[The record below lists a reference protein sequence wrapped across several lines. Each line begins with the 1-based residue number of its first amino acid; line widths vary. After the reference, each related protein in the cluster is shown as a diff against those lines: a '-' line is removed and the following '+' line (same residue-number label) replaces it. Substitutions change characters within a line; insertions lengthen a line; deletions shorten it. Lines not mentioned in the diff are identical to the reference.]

1 MPDRTVATHD
11 ALHALFHPR
20 AVAVIGASDDTT
32 KHGYIVLNNIRDAG
46 FPGGVYGVSRRLTE
60 VNGIPCFPDLA
71 AVPEPLDAAFLAIP
85 AEAAVQAVRD
95 CARAGLKA
103 AIVGSAGYAESLD
116 AGGAERQ
123 RELQRIATE
132 EGIRIVG
139 PNCNGVYNA
148 HHPLSIGFNTAHA
161 KRQAPGGVS
170 IFSHSGALFDAM
182 AGRLAMAGA
191 GLSLFASAGNEADL
205 SVLDYME
212 YALSHAPT
220 RVIALLI
227 DSLDDG
233 PRFRDL
239 ALRARAA
246 GKHVVALK
254 IGTSD
259 AGAAAAIAHSSR
271 LAGDAAAYQALF
283 AAAGVA
289 TVHTLEGLMT
299 AAALLDCYGSRPGA
313 LGALSTSGAGASLIA
328 DRCAAIG
335 VPLAR
340 FATDTHTAIDALK
353 MFSRIGN
360 PLDMGIFGGMRRAGQ
375 VPSLLAADPGVS
387 VMLGLMHSMNPWQG
401 DPIRGALARAREAS
415 GKPLLI
421 VSPGGMPAEE
431 RATYTARG
439 MDVFT
444 ETDILLEGI
453 SALLTPPP
461 EPVPVAAAEAPALPA
476 SGLPASGLPASGLP
490 APGRTTPALPN
501 RPLTEPES
509 LHLLAGFG
517 IPTVPTAECAGLA
530 EALIAASRLGYPVVL
545 KGVAEGVAHKSDL
558 GLVRVNLP
566 DPAALEHAFADI
578 GCEDVIV
585 QPMVA
590 GGLEAIAGVTR
601 TDGVGLV
608 LLAGLGGIYAEA
620 LRDVMMWPVPVTRTA
635 IAVRLA
641 DAALGR
647 VLRSPRWKHRNAEQS
662 FIDLLLALQTTALS
676 LGDALQAIDINPVIL
691 GAAGAVA
698 VDALVIPAP

>member
-1 MPDRTVATHD
+1 MPTPMTTRD

-32 KHGYIVLNNIRDAG
+32 KHGYIVLTNIRDAG
-46 FPGGVYGVSRRLTE
+46 FPGGVYGISRRLAA
-60 VNGIPCFPDLA
+60 VDGIPCFPDLA
-71 AVPEPLDAAFLAIP
+71 AVPEPLDTAFLAIP

-103 AIVGSAGYAESLD
+103 VIVGSAGYAESLD

-123 RELQRIATE
+123 RELQRIAAE

-161 KRQAPGGVS
+161 KRQTPGGVS

-182 AGRLAMAGA
+182 AGRLAMLGA

-212 YALSHAPT
+212 YALTHAPT

-239 ALRARAA
+239 ALQARAA

-254 IGTSD
+254 IGRSE
-259 AGAAAAIAHSSR
+259 AGAAAAVAHSSR

-289 TVHTLEGLMT
+289 TVQTLEGLMT
-299 AAALLDCYGSRPGA
+299 AAALLDRYGSRSGA

-328 DRCAAIG
+328 DRCAALG
-335 VPLAR
+335 VKLAR
-340 FATDTHTAIDALK
+340 FTPETHAAIDGLK

-401 DPIRGALARAREAS
+401 DPIRAALARAVENS

-421 VSPGGMPAEE
+421 VSPGGMPDAE
-431 RATYTARG
+431 RAIYTGLG
-439 MDVFT
+439 MPVFT

-453 SALLTPPP
+453 GALLTPPP
-461 EPVPVAAAEAPALPA
+461 DPVPAITAGEAPALPA
-476 SGLPASGLPASGLP
+476 
-490 APGRTTPALPN
+490 

-509 LHLLAGFG
+509 LRLLASFG
-517 IPTVPTAECAGLA
+517 VPTVPTIDCTSMT
-530 EALIAASRLGYPVVL
+530 EARAAASRMGYPVVL
-545 KGVAEGVAHKSDL
+545 KGIAEGIAHKSDL
-558 GLVRVNLP
+558 GLVHVNLR
-566 DPAALEHAFADI
+566 DAVAVEQAWADI
-578 GCEDVIV
+578 DCPHVIV
-585 QPMVA
+585 QAMVT
-590 GGLEAIAGVTR
+590 GDLEAIAGIAR
-601 TDGVGLV
+601 AEGVGLV
-608 LLAGLGGIYAEA
+608 LLAGLGGIHAEA
-620 LRDVMMWPVPVTRTA
+620 LRDVVTWPVPVAPETIRTG
-635 IAVRLA
+635 LA
-641 DAALGR
+641 TSSLGR
-647 VLRSPRWKHRNAEQS
+647 VLRSPRWTHPGAEDA
-662 FIDLLLALQTTALS
+662 FVTLLMALQTAAVT
-676 LGDALQAIDINPVIL
+676 LGERLAAIDINPVIL
-691 GAAGAVA
+691 GGSGAVA
-698 VDALVIPAP
+698 VDALVVPRP